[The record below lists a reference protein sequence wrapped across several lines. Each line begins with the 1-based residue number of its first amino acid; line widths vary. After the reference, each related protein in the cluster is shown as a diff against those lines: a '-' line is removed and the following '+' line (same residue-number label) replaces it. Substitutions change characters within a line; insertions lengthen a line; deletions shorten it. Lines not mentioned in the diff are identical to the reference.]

1 MLENA
6 PTELSPFERYNPK
19 LFVGSSHTWA
29 SKWLDSAALSTRAL
43 DIGPGSGVMGELFR
57 DRGLKDC
64 YAVEVDQETS
74 SKLAGLY
81 KSIVCSVEELPDNQF
96 ELVLLLDVLEHLTN
110 PEDMLQKVLARTTKG
125 GIILLSVPNIAHW
138 SIRLSLLLGYF
149 NYTNRGILDKTHFR
163 FFTRKTFL
171 SMLAEFE
178 QEIELL
184 QYSVSIEPLELL
196 LPKAVW
202 NNQVFNFL
210 SRVRV
215 GLARLLPGLLAYQHL
230 VAIKK
235 R

>member
-1 MLENA
+1 
-6 PTELSPFERYNPK
+6 
-19 LFVGSSHTWA
+19 
-29 SKWLDSAALSTRAL
+29 
-43 DIGPGSGVMGELFR
+43 MGELFR

-64 YAVEVDQETS
+64 YAVEVDQGTS